1 MAVLSLDG
9 ETGMKLG
16 KRRVWQAAICL
27 LCVVVAQRN
36 SLGLEGKEFSG
47 GRVTGRVLDLSD
59 AGSLLFVLA
68 LFLTFAYPRVAAAI
82 AIVASL
88 LCLPF
93 YSYLT
98 APGPFRLVFRGEYS
112 VPLQANFV
120 GDKWAILG
128 SLTLAVA
135 AYVCISNLFAIKRE
149 DGEPRG

>member
-82 AIVASL
+82 AIVALPSL
-88 LCLPF
+88 LLLSHGSWPLPSGF
-93 YSYLT
+93 SW
-98 APGPFRLVFRGEYS
+98 G
-112 VPLQANFV
+112 
-120 GDKWAILG
+120 ILG
-128 SLTLAVA
+128 PAPS
-135 AYVCISNLFAIKRE
+135 
-149 DGEPRG
+149 